1 MDGLS
6 LLCSLPTGPPIKF
19 SMPVGVVGRQ
29 GERQNVRLCGVEVM
43 GNSKK
48 MLAFL
53 LDSAAYGLPL
63 FVTMPNLSF
72 PHLGL
77 FSLTLRG
84 QHPIRKLECNK
95 CLIIVYRSNRH
106 KSIVL
111 RKEAQKRGFNSLER
125 GKVGGRNSSE
135 KRSFEILV
143 KQNEPDS
150 ER

>member
-1 MDGLS
+1 MDFLFSAVS
-6 LLCSLPTGPPIKF
+6 LHVHPLNSLCLWEWWG
-19 SMPVGVVGRQ
+19 GR
-29 GERQNVRLCGVEVM
+29 GERQNVRLCEVGVM

-84 QHPIRKLECNK
+84 
-95 CLIIVYRSNRH
+95 
-106 KSIVL
+106 
-111 RKEAQKRGFNSLER
+111 
-125 GKVGGRNSSE
+125 
-135 KRSFEILV
+135 
-143 KQNEPDS
+143 
-150 ER
+150 